1 MKSMMGTLPHFE
13 YAYVY
18 GEPRM
23 RVSPIKRD
31 NLAIST
37 QSLRFLVES
46 RNSHPPVE
54 SVTMAVPNNSAPEL
68 LWEGYA
74 AVLSV

>member
-1 MKSMMGTLPHFE
+1 MKSMMGTLPRFE

-31 NLAIST
+31 NQAIST
-37 QSLRFLVES
+37 QSLRFLGES

-54 SVTMAVPNNSAPEL
+54 SAAMAVPTNPAPEL

-74 AVLSV
+74 AVLSI